1 MTVLPS
7 TRIQMK
13 HVKKAMIFMI
23 DIFIDILKKLAFFEG
38 GYLKIIHMKMV
49 SSLFF
54 YIKLFRTAWL
64 CAALVYLQL

>member
-1 MTVLPS
+1 
-7 TRIQMK
+7 MK

-23 DIFIDILKKLAFFEG
+23 DIFIVFFFKLAFFEG
-38 GYLKIIHMKMV
+38 GYLKIIHIKID

-54 YIKLFRTAWL
+54 YIKLFRTTWL